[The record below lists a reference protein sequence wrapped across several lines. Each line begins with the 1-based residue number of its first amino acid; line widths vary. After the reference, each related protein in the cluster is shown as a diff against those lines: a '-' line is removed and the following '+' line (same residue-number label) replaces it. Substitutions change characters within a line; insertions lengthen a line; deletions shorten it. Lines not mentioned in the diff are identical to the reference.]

1 MHDFA
6 GRHLDPG
13 FRHRSQDLPLRRTK
27 AASVSDETV
36 ETIRREAEPFE
47 PTPEGVQPLVEAVAG
62 ASLVLIGEATH
73 GTHEFYAARAEL
85 TRRLVAEHGFNVIA
99 LEADWPDAYRINRF
113 VRHGADDAQA
123 GAGDTAPAALDD
135 FTRFP
140 RWMWRNQ
147 DVLAFVRWL
156 GGHNRGRP
164 PGDRTGVYGLDL
176 YSLHRSIDA
185 VLAYLRKVD
194 PAAARQARDRYA
206 CFEDFGH
213 DPQAYGYASSVGL
226 SPACEDEVTAQ
237 LVELRRRAMDYAS
250 RDGRIAADE
259 YFFAEQNARLVA
271 SAETYY
277 RAMFAGRSESWN
289 LRDRHMHETLEA
301 LLAHVRQTSG
311 RARAVVWAHNSHLGD
326 ARATQM
332 GRGGEL
338 NLGQLV
344 RERHGGDAW
353 LVGFTTHTGTVTA
366 ARNWDDPAEKRQ
378 VTPSLPGSYER
389 LFHDTGLERFW
400 LRQRDRPAR
409 DVLLPERLE
418 RAIGV
423 IYRPETERVSHYF
436 RASLAAQFDAVI
448 HIDRTSALEPLD
460 PWAAEGAAVDL
471 PETFPSG
478 V

>member
-1 MHDFA
+1 
-6 GRHLDPG
+6 
-13 FRHRSQDLPLRRTK
+13 
-27 AASVSDETV
+27 VSDGTV
-36 ETIRREAEPFE
+36 ETIRREAAPFQ
-47 PTPEGVQPLVEAVAG
+47 PTHEGVDALVQAVGSAR
-62 ASLVLIGEATH
+62 LVLIGEASH

-85 TRRLVAEHGFNVIA
+85 TRRLIAEHGFNLVA

-113 VRHGADDAQA
+113 VRDAGRDVHA
-123 GAGDTAPAALDD
+123 GAGATPRAALDD

-147 DVLAFVRWL
+147 DVLAFVAWL
-156 GGHNRGRP
+156 GEHNRGRP
-164 PGDRTGVYGLDL
+164 PADRTGVYGLDL

-194 PAAARQARDRYA
+194 PAAARQARERYA
-206 CFEDFGH
+206 CFEHFGN
-213 DPQAYGYASSVGL
+213 DPQAYGYASSLGL

-237 LVELRRRAMDYAS
+237 LVELRGRAMDYAS

-259 YFFAEQNARLVA
+259 FFFAEQNARLVA

-289 LRDRHMHETLEA
+289 LRDRHMHETLES
-301 LLAHVRQTSG
+301 LLAHVGQTSG

-332 GRGGEL
+332 GRAGEL

-344 RERHGGDAW
+344 RERHGDDAW
-353 LVGFTTHTGTVTA
+353 LIGFTTHAGTVTA
-366 ARNWDDPAEKRQ
+366 ARNWDEPAARRQ
-378 VTPSLPGSYER
+378 VTPSLPESYER
-389 LFHDTGLERFW
+389 LFHDTGLESFW
-400 LRQRDRPAR
+400 LRLRDGAAR

-436 RASLAAQFDAVI
+436 RASLPAQFDAVI
-448 HIDRTSALEPLD
+448 HIDRTSALEPLE
-460 PWAAEGAAVDL
+460 PWAAEEAAADL